1 MKITI
6 NVIQC
11 QQKEL
16 HTGSNSSNSNNNNN
30 LSKEGASAPAA
41 APAAP
46 AVPWHISLP
55 DRQVALITISF
66 YGHNNGWEGGA
77 WRANQIC
84 LICYCVLGIQPPLP
98 QSSAP
103 FKKKNAFH

>member
-16 HTGSNSSNSNNNNN
+16 HTGSNSSNSNNNN

-41 APAAP
+41 APAALAAP

-84 LICYCVLGIQPPLP
+84 
-98 QSSAP
+98 
-103 FKKKNAFH
+103 